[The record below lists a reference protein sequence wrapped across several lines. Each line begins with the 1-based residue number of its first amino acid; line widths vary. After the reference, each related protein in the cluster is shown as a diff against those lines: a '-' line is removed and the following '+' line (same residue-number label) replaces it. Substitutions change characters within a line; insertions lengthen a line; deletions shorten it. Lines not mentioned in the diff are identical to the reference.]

1 MINIARILLILQFA
15 SCLKGSKSGANC
27 YIELANCQGV
37 DMDDTDRKLLSL
49 LHGNARLP
57 VASLAAI
64 LKVSRATVQKRLDRL
79 IEDGTIAGFTI
90 ETSTGAEPGRV
101 RAIMMIEIEGERSE
115 PVLKALR
122 RFPEVTAVHTTNGRW
137 DLVVELKTDGLDT
150 FDKAL
155 RRIREMKGI
164 ASSETSLFLST
175 YKG

>member
-1 MINIARILLILQFA
+1 
-15 SCLKGSKSGANC
+15 
-27 YIELANCQGV
+27 
-37 DMDDTDRKLLSL
+37 MDDTDRRLLSL

-64 LKVSRATVQKRLDRL
+64 LGVSRATVQKRLDRL
-79 IEDGTIAGFTI
+79 VRDGTIAGFTI
-90 ETSTGAEPGRV
+90 KTSAGAEPSRV

-115 PVLKALR
+115 TVLRALR
-122 RFPEVTAVHTTNGRW
+122 GYPEVTAVHTTNGRW
-137 DLVVELKTDGLDT
+137 DLVVELRTDGLDT

-164 ASSETSLFLST
+164 ASSETSLLLST

>member
-1 MINIARILLILQFA
+1 M
-15 SCLKGSKSGANC
+15 
-27 YIELANCQGV
+27 

-57 VASLAAI
+57 VASLAT
-64 LKVSRATVQKRLDRL
+64 LLSVSRATVQKRLDRL
-79 IEDGTIAGFTI
+79 IGDGTIAAFTI
-90 ETSTGAEPGRV
+90 KTGSAAEPGRV
-101 RAIMMIEIEGERSE
+101 RAVMMIEIEGERSE

-122 RFPEVTAVHTTNGRW
+122 RLPEVAAVHTTNGRW
-137 DLVVELKTDGLDT
+137 DLVAELKTDGLDT

-164 ASSETSLFLST
+164 ASSETSLLLAT